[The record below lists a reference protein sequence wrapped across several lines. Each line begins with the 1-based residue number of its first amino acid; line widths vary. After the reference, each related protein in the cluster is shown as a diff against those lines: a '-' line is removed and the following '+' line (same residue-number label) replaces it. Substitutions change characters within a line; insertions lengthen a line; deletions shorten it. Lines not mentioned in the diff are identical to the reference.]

1 MGNMK
6 DDDLQVQEFRVDSE
20 DGRKDSDESADGP
33 HIAPRVA
40 LNATLP
46 ESKSDE
52 EPRAAPGTCGTNS
65 SEGPDVVQS
74 GQKEPCESG
83 TVGNGEKTAHKVP
96 STSTGTYASPV
107 STLKQQNQTLDD
119 DAVPDCY
126 EDEKAE
132 SKKPSGNKGEV
143 SSEGENLIT
152 VGLFD
157 RVSYVLQVA
166 SNQLVQKWIS

>member
-1 MGNMK
+1 MGNVK

-20 DGRKDSDESADGP
+20 DGRKESDESADAP
-33 HIAPRVA
+33 HIAPWVA

-46 ESKSDE
+46 EPKSDE
-52 EPRAAPGTCGTNS
+52 EPRAALGTCGTNS
-65 SEGPDVVQS
+65 SEGPGLVQS

-107 STLKQQNQTLDD
+107 STIKQQNQTLDD

-157 RVSYVLQVA
+157 
-166 SNQLVQKWIS
+166 